1 MQICLVLLHGVYGQ
15 HVYKLSEFLAMAS
28 ESHKEKYGKCTDMCA
43 GSRVV
48 SDEGTALIIRK
59 IMRCI

>member
-1 MQICLVLLHGVYGQ
+1 
-15 HVYKLSEFLAMAS
+15 MAS

-43 GSRVV
+43 GSHVV
-48 SDEGTALIIRK
+48 SDEGTVLIIRK